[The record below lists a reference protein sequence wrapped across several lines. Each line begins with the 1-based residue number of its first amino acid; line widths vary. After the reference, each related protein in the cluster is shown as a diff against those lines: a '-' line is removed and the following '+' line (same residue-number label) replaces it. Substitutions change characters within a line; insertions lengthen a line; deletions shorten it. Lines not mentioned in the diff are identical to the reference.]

1 MRLRRAFLLV
11 LLLATLG
18 SHPATADQPTPLAR
32 WVVVTAPAFR
42 DAVEPLCKYR
52 RDQKLDVVPLLTTDV
67 LSADEIRSGDGRKL
81 AERVR
86 QLCAEHKGPSCV
98 LLVGAVEPGRLTDP
112 EKKVVPALR
121 GRVSRMKDQPSDNGY
136 GSPGD
141 DLLPTVAVGR
151 LPARSVAEVEQMVAK
166 TLAHEADRKPGP
178 WRRQL
183 TVLAGIPAFNPFVD
197 ALVERMAIARFDRID
212 PCWSGRC
219 VYHNEQSRFCVPD
232 AVLRERSLDLM
243 RQGQALTLYL
253 GHSDARGFYAGRTRF
268 LDRNDWATLETP
280 VGPGIFATFG
290 CLGCQLSGRDGEGYG
305 LVAMR
310 NPKGPT
316 AVLGSHGVCYAAM
329 VQLAADGLFAGL
341 FAGKVPPR
349 LGDVWLHV
357 LKGIARG
364 KIDPVTYRLLDTV
377 DGDSRIPQAVQRRE
391 HLEMFVLL
399 GDPALTLP
407 VMPDDLK
414 LTCEG
419 DVAAGK
425 VLGVRGE
432 VPARLEG
439 GKVRLTLER
448 PASSTPADLQP
459 LPKEGRER
467 DRVMFANHERANCFI
482 LAEAEAE
489 VRAGGF
495 AAKVELPAKLPW
507 EKVLLRAYAT
517 TEQHEALGVVEL
529 KPMKGPIVGDAS
541 PR

>member
-1 MRLRRAFLLV
+1 MRLRQAFVLFLV
-11 LLLATLG
+11 LSALVPLA
-18 SHPATADQPTPLAR
+18 SADQPTPSVR

-42 DAVEPLCKYR
+42 DAVEPLCKLR
-52 RDQKLDVVPLLTTDV
+52 REQKLDVVPLLTTDV
-67 LSADEIRSGDGRKL
+67 LSADEIRAGDGRKL

-86 QLCAEHKGPSCV
+86 RLCDEHKGPSTI
-98 LLVGAVEPGRLTDP
+98 LLVGAVEAGRLTDP
-112 EKKVVPALR
+112 EKKVVPSLR
-121 GRVSRMKDQPSDNGY
+121 GGVSRMKWQPTDHGY

-141 DLLPTVAVGR
+141 ELLPTVAVGR
-151 LPARSVAEVEQMVAK
+151 LPARTVAEAEQMVAK

-197 ALVERMAIARFDRID
+197 SLVERMAIARFDRID

-232 AVLRERSLDLM
+232 GVLRERSLEMM

-253 GHSDARGFYAGRTRF
+253 GHSDARGFYAGRARF
-268 LDRNDWATLETP
+268 LDREDWATLDTP
-280 VGPGIFATFG
+280 VGPGVFVSFG
-290 CLGCQLSGRDGEGYG
+290 CLGCQLSGPDGEGYG
-305 LVAMR
+305 VAAVR

-316 AVLGSHGVCYAAM
+316 AVLGSHGVCFAAM

-341 FAGKVPPR
+341 FAGKVPQR

-357 LKGIARG
+357 LQGLARG

-377 DGDSRIPQAVQRRE
+377 DGDSRIPQEVQRRE

-407 VMPDDLK
+407 AMADDLK

-419 DVAAGK
+419 EVTAGGL
-425 VLGVRGE
+425 VGVRGE

-448 PASSTPADLQP
+448 LASSTPADLQP

-467 DRVMFANHERANCFI
+467 DRVMFANHERANRFV
-482 LAEAEAE
+482 LAETEAV
-489 VRAGGF
+489 VRDGSF
-495 AAKVELPAKLPW
+495 AAKLELPAKLPW
-507 EKVLLRAYAT
+507 EKVLVRAYAA
-517 TEQHEALGVVEL
+517 TERHEALSIVEL
-529 KPMKGPIVGDAS
+529 KAGK
-541 PR
+541 